1 MSEVR
6 RVMRN
11 NDGVVT
17 TPKKFLRTVG
27 LGIAQ
32 GDTNKRTDLHFR
44 VTSHSVKKD
53 KSKRV
58 VVVNQ
63 SRKSIIHNIFTV
75 PLQFTPLHRQSQEHV
90 SFLVLHLLH
99 NMDRVQTGTIV
110 KP

>member
-1 MSEVR
+1 VSEVR

-17 TPKKFLRTVG
+17 THKKFLRTVG

-32 GDTNKRTDLHFR
+32 RDTKERTDLHFR

-53 KSKRV
+53 KRV

-63 SRKSIIHNIFTV
+63 SRKSIIHNIYR
-75 PLQFTPLHRQSQEHV
+75 HG
-90 SFLVLHLLH
+90 LLH
-99 NMDRVQTGTIV
+99 PTDGHKSMSLFLSCTRYITWTGYKLV
-110 KP
+110 PS